1 MSVWEQSLLV
11 VGHRGGRGDGW
22 PPENTMAAFERARDM
37 GARAV
42 ELDVRTC
49 AGGEVVVFHDATLE
63 RMTGSSDRRRVSEM
77 PRSALAQ
84 LDLGGGARVPS
95 LVEVLGWAHA
105 CEVAVNVELKHD
117 VPSRLDLARAA
128 VAAFRAQPADV
139 LWSSF
144 DPLLLAIVA
153 VLLPVSRRAL
163 LVESRG
169 SAWADRLDW
178 LAYRPFVTAL
188 HSDARRPRER
198 AARCAKR
205 GLRWGV
211 WTVNDPHEA
220 TDLVALGAR
229 TVITDAPDM
238 VLAALAGSSASM
250 DR

>member
-1 MSVWEQSLLV
+1 
-11 VGHRGGRGDGW
+11 
-22 PPENTMAAFERARDM
+22 MAAFERARNV

-49 AGGEVVVFHDATLE
+49 AGGDAVVFHDATLE
-63 RMTGSSDRRRVSEM
+63 RMTGSRDRRPVSEV
-77 PRSALAQ
+77 PRSELGQ

-95 LVEVLGWAHA
+95 LAEVLAWARA
-105 CEVAVNVELKHD
+105 CQVAVNVELKHD
-117 VPSRLDLARAA
+117 VPSRLGLARAA
-128 VAAFRAQPADV
+128 VAAFQAQPADV

-153 VLLPVSRRAL
+153 VLFPVSRRAM
-163 LVESRG
+163 LVESGG

-178 LAYRPFVTAL
+178 LGYRPFVTAV

-198 AARCAKR
+198 AARYAKR

-211 WTVNDPHEA
+211 WTVNDPQEA
-220 TDLVALGAR
+220 KDLVALGAR
-229 TVITDAPDM
+229 TVITDAPDR
-238 VLAALAGSSASM
+238 VLAALERSSTPT

>member
-1 MSVWEQSLLV
+1 
-11 VGHRGGRGDGW
+11 
-22 PPENTMAAFERARDM
+22 MAAFERARNV

-49 AGGEVVVFHDATLE
+49 AGGDAVVFHDATLE
-63 RMTGSSDRRRVSEM
+63 RMTGSRDRRPVSEV
-77 PRSALAQ
+77 PRSELGQ

-95 LVEVLGWAHA
+95 LAEVLAWARA
-105 CEVAVNVELKHD
+105 CQVAVNVELKHD
-117 VPSRLDLARAA
+117 VPSRLGLARAA
-128 VAAFRAQPADV
+128 VAAFQAQPADV

-153 VLLPVSRRAL
+153 VLFPVSRRAI
-163 LVESRG
+163 LVESGG

-178 LAYRPFVTAL
+178 LAYRPFVTAV

-198 AARCAKR
+198 AARYAKR

-211 WTVNDPHEA
+211 WTVNDPQEA
-220 TDLVALGAR
+220 KDLVALGAR
-229 TVITDAPDM
+229 TVITDAPDR
-238 VLAALAGSSASM
+238 VLAALERSSTPT